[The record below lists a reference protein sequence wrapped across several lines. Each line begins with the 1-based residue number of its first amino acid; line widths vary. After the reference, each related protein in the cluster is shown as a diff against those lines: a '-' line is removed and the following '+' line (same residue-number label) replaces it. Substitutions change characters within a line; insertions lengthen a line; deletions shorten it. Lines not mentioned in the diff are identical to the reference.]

1 MVRMDDSEWM
11 AGVDGWRGWVEWM
24 VRVDGWRGWLE
35 RMAGGDGF
43 RETLGKWLPLMVECF
58 VRKLGWSQREKI
70 HVVYGRLRY
79 WGTECLLFLIKPEY
93 PSAPWN

>member
-1 MVRMDDSEWM
+1 
-11 AGVDGWRGWVEWM
+11 
-24 VRVDGWRGWLE
+24 
-35 RMAGGDGF
+35 MAGGDGF

-79 WGTECLLFLIKPEY
+79 
-93 PSAPWN
+93 